1 MAENPSNG
9 LERTIGVIQA
19 TVEDLKNR
27 FEDFAETLSKIESKI
42 GTKIEENFKLGT
54 ENSYEIKAM
63 KIDFDNLK
71 IKFSN
76 MKAEIK
82 EEKTRKNTWWSNITN
97 KVVAALL
104 IAALLGGVGFLA
116 GEYTK
121 NLEYKT
127 PPNQTHQ
134 SVKKV

>member
-19 TVEDLKNR
+19 TVDDLKKR
-27 FEDFAETLSKIESKI
+27 FEDFGQTLSDIK
-42 GTKIEENFKLGT
+42 TKLGDKLDENLKLGT
-54 ENSYEIKAM
+54 ENSYQIKAQKIEIDAL
-63 KIDFDNLK
+63 KIDNAN
-71 IKFSN
+71 IKT
-76 MKAEIK
+76 EIK
-82 EEKTRKNTWWSNITN
+82 EEKKRKNTWWSNITN
-97 KVVAALL
+97 KIVAALL
-104 IAALLGGVGFLA
+104 IASLLGGVGFVA